1 MKQQKLASADPA
13 APFTQLLTRWNQWRT
28 RKPSLNRKPQRLVG
42 RPRPRFPSH
51 LSKRTLPRNTILFW
65 RNSNSVCR
73 ICRETNKRMMSPLTV
88 SPPVRSNR
96 RRSTESVSGTDSCS
110 EQGDDPDHEK
120 PPILP
125 RQSPVEQEQSDEND
139 NLPLIEQ
146 TRIVE
151 FKDALTWVSSKTV
164 FTTGKPWTDAQA
176 SDQPIRMACRDI
188 LQAPREHSK
197 VALSPSPFLIQL
209 SELRAPEV
217 RKRTRASEAKH
228 IAPSPKFAQWHTLW
242 TKSSY

>member
-1 MKQQKLASADPA
+1 
-13 APFTQLLTRWNQWRT
+13 
-28 RKPSLNRKPQRLVG
+28 
-42 RPRPRFPSH
+42 
-51 LSKRTLPRNTILFW
+51 
-65 RNSNSVCR
+65 
-73 ICRETNKRMMSPLTV
+73 MMSPLTV

-197 VALSPSPFLIQL
+197 VELSPSPFLIQL